1 MIQDPKP
8 FASLSSSLLARKGM
22 ARPAM
27 RRQTIDP
34 ARVTNGTIEDLG
46 WNDMG
51 EPAAPVAP
59 VHLAPLKQVV
69 QPEPARS
76 ARVASG
82 SRGTAAFT
90 LRLDSDRHLRLRLL
104 CALSHRS
111 AQKILIEALDELLAR
126 HVETA
131 LPFKR

>member
-1 MIQDPKP
+1 MIQDSKS

-34 ARVTNGTIEDLG
+34 ALVANGTIEDLG

-51 EPAAPVAP
+51 EPAAPVVSVRSAP
-59 VHLAPLKQVV
+59 VALDVRVSPGSV
-69 QPEPARS
+69 AR
-76 ARVASG
+76 AAAG

-90 LRLDSDRHLRLRLL
+90 LRLDSERHLRLRLL

-111 AQKILIEALDELLAR
+111 AQKLLIEALDELLTR
-126 HVETA
+126 HAETA
-131 LPFKR
+131 LPFTR